1 MIILTFVQ
9 ICSTDFY
16 QPQDLS
22 PGSAPGQGAALAVV
36 QKIFRHYE
44 LQTQSATLNRMAV
57 QFGNSDDAIDIP
69 VACHEVEIGSFAQET
84 LASSFT
90 FEENLKKDNDTL
102 NGGK

>member
-1 MIILTFVQ
+1 LFN
-9 ICSTDFY
+9 CSTDFY
-16 QPQDLS
+16 QPKDSS

-69 VACHEVEIGSFAQET
+69 VACHEVEIGSFET

-90 FEENLKKDNDTL
+90 FEKNLKMDNNTL
-102 NGGK
+102 NGGRKN